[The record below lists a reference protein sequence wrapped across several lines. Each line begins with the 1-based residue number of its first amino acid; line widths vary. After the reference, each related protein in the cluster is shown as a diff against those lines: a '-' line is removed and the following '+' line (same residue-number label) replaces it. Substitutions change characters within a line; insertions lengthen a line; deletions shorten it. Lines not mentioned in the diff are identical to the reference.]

1 MQAIV
6 AMSENRAIGLN
17 GGLPWPKNTADLKW
31 FKNFTI
37 GKNLAF
43 GSKTFKTLPTLNN
56 RHVSV
61 LTKYNWG
68 SFGATGNQ
76 ENWSV
81 HYVNN
86 KNLITDD
93 YIVCGGASIYSLFL
107 PHIDEFFVT
116 QIKGVFVA
124 DTFMPDFE
132 HLFAK
137 REKWA
142 ILEDKETE
150 VWKYSKNL
158 NE

>member
-17 GGLPWPKNTADLKW
+17 GGLPWPKNMADLKW

-37 GKNLAF
+37 GKNLVF
-43 GSKTFKTLPTLNN
+43 GSKTFRSLPKLKGRNFY
-56 RHVSV
+56 V
-61 LTKYNWG
+61 LTYASG
-68 SFGATGNQ
+68 SLFIGERQPDYHWVMETD
-76 ENWSV
+76 
-81 HYVNN
+81 
-86 KNLITDD
+86 NLSIIGEDS
-93 YIVCGGASIYSLFL
+93 IVCGGASIYSLFL
-107 PHIDEFFVT
+107 PKITEFFVT
-116 QIKGVFVA
+116 KIKGNYKA

-150 VWKYSKNL
+150 VWKYTK
-158 NE
+158 